1 MEGFVLIQTHRSQGR
16 ADGTFSRS
24 EDRTRDEHLDMLED
38 ALGKSGARGAK
49 TRIIMVGRVRIW
61 FTSFDGSV
69 TSVPYPFFLKMAKV
83 QLRNRLKSPEG
94 ATNVAPKG
102 TEAATFRHV
111 WAPIY
116 RPNPHSE
123 RRSNP
128 FSDSFVGCILG
139 STRSLR
145 PTRKRFWPMAAGLC
159 CPSERALAGVFHE
172 LAAEVAH

>member
-1 MEGFVLIQTHRSQGR
+1 
-16 ADGTFSRS
+16 
-24 EDRTRDEHLDMLED
+24 MLED

-128 FSDSFVGCILG
+128 FSDSFKAKFAECPECELRQNGVLRSSLYGCR
-139 STRSLR
+139 STPVSPTLLAEPWLWGPRADALPSMRPLR
-145 PTRKRFWPMAAGLC
+145 AGRC
-159 CPSERALAGVFHE
+159 S
-172 LAAEVAH
+172 